1 MICNLLNAE
10 LVQTEVEANS
20 WRDAVYIVG
29 NLLKQQ
35 GKIDDFFITSML
47 TTVEK
52 LGPYMILL
60 PDIAFFHGPPH
71 TVFMKYV
78 LAL

>member
-1 MICNLLNAE
+1 MICNLLDEE

-35 GKIDDFFITSML
+35 KGKIDDFS
-47 TTVEK
+47 
-52 LGPYMILL
+52 LL
-60 PDIAFFHGPPH
+60 
-71 TVFMKYV
+71 
-78 LAL
+78 L

>member
-35 GKIDDFFITSML
+35 GKIDDFFI
-47 TTVEK
+47 
-52 LGPYMILL
+52 LL
-60 PDIAFFHGPPH
+60 C
-71 TVFMKYV
+71 
-78 LAL
+78 